1 MGGQMSHITQ
11 VGIRRAPEQ
20 QTVGK
25 AANGTVADKVPAF
38 PRLLFLKGA
47 TGTGL
52 AEEATGLS
60 ARQEASRT
68 LKGNGCAAMLA
79 VHMRRASPGVEAG
92 WRSDAPAMATRSYQD
107 RYILKPTPAPA
118 DAARTPQAIVHA
130 LKMIFAP
137 IVPWVSVSEI
147 KSELQAMQ
155 AEGQGDNEIEMSP
168 EDLAVLAMSPEQLE
182 HFKAVFEAEFRNMAF
197 EGLPPGEPLQ

>member
-1 MGGQMSHITQ
+1 
-11 VGIRRAPEQ
+11 
-20 QTVGK
+20 
-25 AANGTVADKVPAF
+25 VPVF

-47 TGTGL
+47 NGARL
-52 AEEATGLS
+52 AEDANGLS
-60 ARQEASRT
+60 AREEASRT

-79 VHMRRASPGVEAG
+79 VHMRHASSGIEAG
-92 WRSDAPAMATRSYQD
+92 WRSDAPAAATRSYQD
-107 RYILKPTPAPA
+107 RYILRPAPASA

-130 LKMIFAP
+130 LQTIFAP

-155 AEGQGDNEIEMSP
+155 AEAQNNEADMSP
-168 EDLAVLAMSPEQLE
+168 EDLAVLSMSPEQLE

-197 EGLPPGEPLQ
+197 EGLSPGEPLQ